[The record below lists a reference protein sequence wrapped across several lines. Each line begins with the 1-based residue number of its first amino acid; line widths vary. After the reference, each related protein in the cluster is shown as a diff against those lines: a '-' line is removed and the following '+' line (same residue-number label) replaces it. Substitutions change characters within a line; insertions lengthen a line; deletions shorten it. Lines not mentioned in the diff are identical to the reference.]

1 MFLGLVWR
9 NIARLGRTRC
19 VASSSNEVGVVPV
32 IEEQM
37 SSGLRDL
44 SDDASEKLERVD
56 FFEPREKL
64 TRVVV

>member
-1 MFLGLVWR
+1 M
-9 NIARLGRTRC
+9 GRVRKLFE
-19 VASSSNEVGVVPV
+19 SSQPTDATKPASNEVGVVPV

-44 SDDASEKLERVD
+44 SDDANEKLERVD